1 MDVSVIIVSYNTE
14 RLLRDCLLSV
24 REQTSGVEY
33 EVIVVDNASGDGSV
47 EMVRNEFSEV
57 RVLALPEN
65 VGFGCANNEGIK
77 VARGRNVF
85 LLNPDTLLVNNAVKI
100 LSDFLDTHVEVAICG
115 GNLYG
120 KEMQPIHS
128 YLGHIYSLYTEVDAL
143 LGGSLS
149 KWRYG
154 RSVSFNYTGKPLDV
168 GYITGADMMVKR
180 DVLERCG
187 LFDPDFFMY
196 FEETELTYRVRKV
209 GLRVVNVPEARIVHL
224 EGQSFQ
230 FKERREEMFLTSRK
244 IYYEKIYRARW
255 KRRLADVV
263 FILTLWEQFIY
274 FRFVKRN
281 KDLLAMCRYRLS
293 FMFSH

>member
-14 RLLRDCLLSV
+14 KLLRDCLLSV
-24 REQTSGVEY
+24 QKQTSGIEY

-47 EMVRNEFSEV
+47 EMVRKEFEEV

-65 VGFGCANNEGIK
+65 VGFGRANNEGIK

-85 LLNPDTLLVNNAVKI
+85 LLNPDTVLVNNAVKI
-100 LSDFLDTHVEVAICG
+100 LSGFLDAHVGVGVCG

-120 KEMQPIHS
+120 QAMQPVHS
-128 YLGHIYSLYTEVDAL
+128 YLGHVYSLYTEVDAL

-154 RSVSFNYTGKPLDV
+154 KNVSFNHTGKPLDV

-180 DVLERCG
+180 EVFERCG
-187 LFDPDFFMY
+187 VFDPDFFMY
-196 FEETELTYRVRKV
+196 FEETELTYRIRKA
-209 GLRVVNVPEARIVHL
+209 GFRVVSVPDAKIVHL

-230 FKERREEMFLTSRK
+230 FKEKREEVFLTSRK
-244 IYYEKIYRARW
+244 IYYKKIYKAKW
-255 KRRLADVV
+255 KRRLADIV
-263 FILTLWEQFIY
+263 FVLTLWEQFVY

-281 KDLLAMCRYRLS
+281 RDLLAMCRYRLH
-293 FMFSH
+293 FVFNH